1 MNAMALPLAGMLL
14 AMLGELWVLSR
25 RAPRADE
32 GLPRTDRWLDAM
44 ANLNSGHLVLW
55 LFRGVEV
62 AGYAWIWRATQP
74 HALEG
79 WPPLLVGAFAFVAWD
94 FGFYWLHRLHHRFG
108 FLWAIHAVHHQGE
121 HFNLSLGIRNSWL
134 SSLSSLP
141 FFVPLA
147 LLGVPVEVFVAVSSI
162 HYTVQFYNHC
172 GTVGPAGWLE
182 RVMVTPQ
189 HHRIHHGANPEYID
203 KNFGG
208 TLLLWDKLFG
218 TFQRP
223 VEGVQIR
230 YGIDG
235 WQPAYNPL
243 WLNLRPA
250 LHWLGLA
257 GGAAG
262 GAPVALPLAQ
272 RRWLVA
278 GAVLLFL
285 NVVYAVHRQ
294 GQWPA
299 GQQPLL
305 WALLIVQTLALG
317 AWAEGRPFARAAA
330 AALGLALPLTFIG
343 GFGLRDVAGL
353 LPMAALGLHALALPF
368 VGRRT
373 PADPPRHPA
382 GLSAP

>member
-1 MNAMALPLAGMLL
+1 MNALALPLAGMLL
-14 AMLGELWVLSR
+14 AMLGELWLLAR
-25 RAPRADE
+25 QQRLAPS
-32 GLPRTDRWLDAM
+32 GGSGTDPWLEAI

-62 AGYAWIWRATQP
+62 AGYAWIWRHTQP
-74 HALEG
+74 HALADL
-79 WPPLLVGAFAFVAWD
+79 PPWLVGVIAFIAWD
-94 FGFYWLHRLHHRFG
+94 LGFYWLHRLHHRFG
-108 FLWAIHAVHHQGE
+108 ALWAIHAVHHQGE

-147 LLGVPVEVFVAVSSI
+147 LAGVPVEVFVAVSSI

-172 GTVGPAGWLE
+172 GVVGPAGWLE
-182 RVMVTPQ
+182 KVMVTPQ

-208 TLLLWDKLFG
+208 TLLIWDKLFG

-223 VEGVQIR
+223 VEGITLR

-243 WLNLRPA
+243 WLNLRP
-250 LHWLGLA
+250 LLEWLGLRVPA
-257 GGAAG
+257 T
-262 GAPVALPLAQ
+262 APLPPLPARQ
-272 RRWLVA
+272 RRWLIA
-278 GAVLLFL
+278 GAVLLFT

-294 GQWPA
+294 GQWPE

-305 WALLIVQTLALG
+305 WALLALQTLALG
-317 AWAEGRPFARAAA
+317 AWAEGRPRARAAVV
-330 AALGLALPLTFIG
+330 ALGLAVPLLFIG
-343 GFGLRDVAGL
+343 GFGLRDPLGL
-353 LPMAALGLHALALPF
+353 LPMGALGLHAMVLTLGLRDRARSPS
-368 VGRRT
+368 
-373 PADPPRHPA
+373 DPQPA
-382 GLSAP
+382 GTTSP